1 MERADLD
8 LLIPSLPLAEA
19 CYILASRFGS
29 EAELALLRL
38 ARNYPIIAPSAGEV
52 DRMIEL
58 VRQYRD
64 FPLGASDAS
73 IIALAER
80 LETPYVVTLDHRHFR
95 AIRPRHV
102 TAFEL
107 LPA

>member
-8 LLIPSLPLAEA
+8 LIVPALPLAEA

-29 EAELALLRL
+29 DAELALLRL
-38 ARNYPIIAPSAGEV
+38 ARNYPIVAPSAEDV
-52 DRMIEL
+52 ERMVEL

-73 IIALAER
+73 VIALAER

-95 AIRPRHV
+95 AVKPRHV
-102 TAFEL
+102 PAFEL